1 MIRKNKGKLILSSIV
16 ILLPTVF
23 GLLFWDRLPDRFA
36 THWGVSGLP
45 DGWSGPNFFLFMP
58 PLLLALHWLGILFTV
73 KDPKNADQHP
83 KAFNLVVWIVP
94 VLSLMM
100 MGFVYFIAL
109 GNAFS
114 ALRLMHLIFGLMFLI
129 LGNYMPK
136 IRRNST
142 LGIKISW
149 TLESEEN
156 WNATHRF
163 GGKVWTVC
171 GVAMLL
177 SIFLPEGWT
186 MAVLLIALLPAVGLP
201 ILYSWNFRKKQLEE
215 GTLQKEEMTPQRK
228 KSMLISLAFTGATLL
243 LVVIIMFSGSITA
256 EAAEDALELK
266 GSFGYSLTLPYDAVD
281 SLELRE
287 EPVSGTRVSGV
298 GSGKL
303 LLGTFQNE
311 EFGLYTRY
319 TYTDSDCC
327 VLIFSEGKAL
337 VVALET
343 EEETRALY
351 EALLERLG

>member
-58 PLLLALHWLGILFTV
+58 LLLLALHWLGILITV

-83 KAFNLVVWIVP
+83 KAFDLVVWIVP

-100 MGFVYFIAL
+100 MGFVYYIAL

-114 ALRLMHLIFGLMFLI
+114 ALRLMTVVFGLMFTV

-136 IRRNST
+136 IRRNSS

-149 TLESEEN
+149 TLASEEN

-163 GGKVWTVC
+163 AGKVWTVC
-171 GVAMLL
+171 GVAVLL
-177 SIFLPEGWT
+177 SIFLPEGWA
-186 MAVLLIALLPAVGLP
+186 MPVLLVALLPAVALP
-201 ILYSWNFRKKQLEE
+201 ILYSWNFRKKQLAE
-215 GTLQKEEMTPQRK
+215 GALQKEEMTPQRR
-228 KSMLISLAFTGATLL
+228 KSMTISLAFTGVTLL
-243 LVVIIMFSGSITA
+243 FVVILLFTGSITA
-256 EAAEDALELK
+256 QVAEDALELE
-266 GSFGYSLTLPYDAVD
+266 GSFGYSLTLPYDAID
-281 SLELRE
+281 SMELRE
-287 EPVSGTRVSGV
+287 ENVDGTRVSGV

-303 LLGTFQNE
+303 LLGTFENE

-319 TYTDSDCC
+319 TYTGSDCC
-327 VLIFSEGKAL
+327 IVITSEGKTL
-337 VVALET
+337 VLALET
-343 EEETRALY
+343 SEDTRALY
-351 EALLERLG
+351 ETLLDRTK